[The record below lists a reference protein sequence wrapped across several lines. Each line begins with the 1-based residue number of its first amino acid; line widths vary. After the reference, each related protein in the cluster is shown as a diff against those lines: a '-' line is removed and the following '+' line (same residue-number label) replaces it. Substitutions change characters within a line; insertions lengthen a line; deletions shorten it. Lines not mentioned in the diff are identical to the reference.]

1 MNMYPDSYKN
11 VNRIVTEKYLNY
23 DSGFY
28 IEVGGAD
35 GYTQSNTWHL
45 EMYKQWKGILVEP
58 NPVAAEQCRNSRPN
72 SEVFNY
78 ALVSSECSDTEI
90 KLLRR
95 TVYSGDPG
103 LMSSISDSPIRE
115 ISEWIAPA
123 TQTDI
128 TEEVIV
134 QTTTLNDIL
143 ESMNIDK
150 IDFFSLD
157 VEGYEIE
164 VLKGL
169 DLKKFCPKVMLIE
182 WHSDIEDIKSLIS
195 DTHEF
200 AEQLS
205 KHDYVFLMRN

>member
-11 VNRIVTEKYLNY
+11 VNRIITEKYLNY

-28 IEVGGAD
+28 IEVGGSD

-58 NPVAAEQCRNSRPN
+58 NPIAAEQCRNSRPN

-115 ISEWIAPA
+115 ISEWISPV
-123 TQTDI
+123 TQTDT

-143 ESMNIDK
+143 ESMNVDK

-182 WHSDIEDIKSLIS
+182 
-195 DTHEF
+195 
-200 AEQLS
+200 
-205 KHDYVFLMRN
+205 